1 VRAAPASAGAAIMLS
16 LLAALLLSLL
26 PLPDWAAPLRPP
38 WLIMVLIYWGMVAPH
53 RVGVGVAWLTGL
65 VQDLIQGA
73 LLGQHA
79 LAYALA
85 LYVVVKLHQRLRVY
99 PLWQQSTLVLGLLC
113 MVQLILVW
121 INTSTGRVGGG
132 MEQWLGIAL
141 GAALWP
147 WVFLSLRW
155 VRHDHAV
162 H

>member
-1 VRAAPASAGAAIMLS
+1 VSVASASTSAAVVIS
-16 LLAALLLSLL
+16 LLAALLLTLL
-26 PLPDWAAPLRPP
+26 PLPDWAVPLRPP
-38 WLIMVLIYWGMVAPH
+38 WLVMVLIYWGMAAPQ
-53 RVGVGVAWLTGL
+53 RVGIGVAWLTGL
-65 VQDLIQGA
+65 AQDLIQGA

-121 INTSTGRVGGG
+121 INASTGRAGFG
-132 MEQWLGIAL
+132 MEQWLGVAL

-155 VRHDHAV
+155 VRRDHVV